1 MSVSFQLNQ
10 RQVSFSKERLAVRV
24 SELVSVT
31 ENVSDNSGAKLLKP
45 RCESP
50 AVTQT
55 QMRSI
60 GLETHIDIETLLEI
74 ISCGME
80 LKEACWGGPSFR
92 DQRTTAAAC
101 SRSEK

>member
-1 MSVSFQLNQ
+1 MLQ
-10 RQVSFSKERLAVRV
+10 ERLAVRV

-31 ENVSDNSGAKLLKP
+31 ENVSDNDGAKLLKP

-60 GLETHIDIETLLEI
+60 GLETHIDVETLLEI

-80 LKEACWGGPSFR
+80 
-92 DQRTTAAAC
+92 
-101 SRSEK
+101 

>member
-1 MSVSFQLNQ
+1 MLQ
-10 RQVSFSKERLAVRV
+10 ERLAVRV

-31 ENVSDNSGAKLLKP
+31 ENVSDNNGAKLFKP
-45 RCESP
+45 RCEIP

-60 GLETHIDIETLLEI
+60 GLETHIDVETPLEI

-80 LKEACWGGPSFR
+80 
-92 DQRTTAAAC
+92 
-101 SRSEK
+101 